1 MTDKTRDF
9 YRWTRDKQKAF
20 EEQVKQANDTKF
32 PKSGGTITGPI
43 VIDIPPTATSPVIP
57 ITFKVKYK
65 ETSPQSYSWGISLS
79 SIGNLLYI
87 REWSRDILGI
97 SSSLGLFPDNPNNA
111 SFSLGYYN
119 APWPNVY
126 TKKLNNGA
134 DLELPTKAGTIA
146 LLSDIEDILKK
157 YGLIPDNTTKE

>member
-43 VIDIPPTATSPVIP
+43 VIDIPARKVNPEVP
-57 ITFKVKYK
+57 ITFKV
-65 ETSPQSYSWGISLS
+65 QYSEAGSGYVWNIALS
-79 SIGNLLYI
+79 SVGDLFYIQYRNTNLLAMC
-87 REWSRDILGI
+87 
-97 SSSLGLFPDNPNNA
+97 SSLGLFSANPKNT
-111 SFSLGYYN
+111 SFTLGYYN

-146 LLSDIEDILKK
+146 LISDIEDILKK

>member
-43 VIDIPPTATSPVIP
+43 FIDIPPSQTNPEIP
-57 ITFKVKYK
+57 IKFRVQYLAGH
-65 ETSPQSYSWGISLS
+65 SYQTWGLAII
-79 SIGNLLYI
+79 SIGTQAYIQHNGKNLIGLCPV
-87 REWSRDILGI
+87 
-97 SSSLGLFPDNPNNA
+97 LGLFPANP
-111 SFSLGYYN
+111 SEPCTLGFSN
-119 APWPNVY
+119 RKWANVY
-126 TKKLNNGA
+126 TQKLNNGA

-146 LLSDIEDILKK
+146 LVSDIEDILKK